1 MRDDPTSAVLTAL
14 AALKEGQQQFVE
26 ALGRLRSE
34 LISRMDRVDS
44 AITAIRD
51 DITVTMRLAD
61 RAQEAADQTLRG
73 TQRPWRSGHRY
84 DAPNPGPTSRSS
96 PPQGGRAT
104 HRIGADGFAR
114 IFVDDALGGL
124 SRRRM
129 ALMRPTCARS
139 GRRTHS

>member
-51 DITVTMRLAD
+51 DITVTMRLAG
-61 RAQEAADQTLRG
+61 RAQEAADQTRG
-73 TQRPWRSGHRY
+73 EL
-84 DAPNPGPTSRSS
+84 N
-96 PPQGGRAT
+96 
-104 HRIGADGFAR
+104 
-114 IFVDDALGGL
+114 ALGDRVTAMMHQIQDLQAEVRHLKGEG
-124 SRRRM
+124 
-129 ALMRPTCARS
+129 P
-139 GRRTHS
+139 RTE

>member
-1 MRDDPTSAVLTAL
+1 MRDNPTSAVLTAL

-73 TQRPWRSGHRY
+73 T
-84 DAPNPGPTSRSS
+84 
-96 PPQGGRAT
+96 
-104 HRIGADGFAR
+104 
-114 IFVDDALGGL
+114 
-124 SRRRM
+124 
-129 ALMRPTCARS
+129 
-139 GRRTHS
+139 

>member
-61 RAQEAADQTLRG
+61 RAQEAADQARG
-73 TQRPWRSGHRY
+73 EL
-84 DAPNPGPTSRSS
+84 N
-96 PPQGGRAT
+96 
-104 HRIGADGFAR
+104 
-114 IFVDDALGGL
+114 ALGDRVTAMMHQIQDLQAEVRHLKGEG
-124 SRRRM
+124 
-129 ALMRPTCARS
+129 P
-139 GRRTHS
+139 RTE

>member
-73 TQRPWRSGHRY
+73 TY
-84 DAPNPGPTSRSS
+84 
-96 PPQGGRAT
+96 
-104 HRIGADGFAR
+104 
-114 IFVDDALGGL
+114 
-124 SRRRM
+124 
-129 ALMRPTCARS
+129 
-139 GRRTHS
+139 